1 MTDPQFNLADIRY
14 AILGTAVTAFMEH
27 IPLNKTSFVLEAGA
41 GSGKLGTSIAV
52 HYGSNVTLL
61 DIDEGYLLNAERL
74 VHAVESIL
82 MKRIAVS
89 LIKGDFNALEFRDDM
104 FDLVFSEGCIEHFPI
119 DDVRRLKCI
128 QEMVRVSRDWVAI
141 ITNDAEGERTR
152 KRAEET
158 HHTYESMPEK
168 ETPYTREELFKNML
182 QAGLHSVAVT
192 KYEDPG
198 TQEYLLG
205 VARKR
210 EELPQEYVKAPW
222 TVRKQ

>member
-1 MTDPQFNLADIRY
+1 MTDRDFNIADIRY
-14 AILGTAVTAFMEH
+14 TILGTQITTFMEH
-27 IPLNKTSFVLEAGA
+27 IPLNKTSFVLEAA
-41 GSGKLGTSIAV
+41 CGSGKLGTCIAV
-52 HYGSNVTLL
+52 HNGSNVTLL

-89 LIKGDFNALEFRDDM
+89 LIKGDINALEFNDST
-104 FDLVFSEGCIEHFPI
+104 FDLVFNEGLCEHYGI
-119 DDVRRLKCI
+119 DDPRRLKCI

-168 ETPYTREELFKNML
+168 ETPYTLDELFKNMV

-192 KYEDPG
+192 KYEDAG
-198 TQEYLLG
+198 TQEYLQG
-205 VARKR
+205 IGRKHLR
-210 EELPQEYVKAPW
+210 LPDEYMKWERAV
-222 TVRKQ
+222 